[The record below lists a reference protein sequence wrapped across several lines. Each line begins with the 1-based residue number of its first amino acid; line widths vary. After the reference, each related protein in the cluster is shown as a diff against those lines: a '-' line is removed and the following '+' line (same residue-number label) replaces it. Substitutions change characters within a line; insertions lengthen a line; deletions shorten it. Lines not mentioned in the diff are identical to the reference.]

1 MLDSQETLEIASHLK
16 KLEEAKKRHQQVIK
30 YAETFEKL
38 SEDSSVAEMH
48 IEQLC
53 LQKDQNDS
61 LEVAETLKVLE
72 AIVSNERMM
81 SSTGSGSTGILRAPT
96 KTDRKLAIKQ
106 SRKYVMEALDRFTE

>member
-48 IEQLC
+48 IE
-53 LQKDQNDS
+53 
-61 LEVAETLKVLE
+61 
-72 AIVSNERMM
+72 
-81 SSTGSGSTGILRAPT
+81 
-96 KTDRKLAIKQ
+96 
-106 SRKYVMEALDRFTE
+106 